1 MKSLAS
7 EYPIV
12 ELCQAL
18 GLSRSGYYH
27 WLNRPE
33 SCRAQANREVAAKI
47 SVLHEENRRCYG
59 SPRITHALRRQ
70 GLTIGK
76 NRVARLMRTHGIR
89 AKSKRA
95 FRPRTTDSRHAE
107 RIAPNRLKQ
116 LPSLNRPDQAWV
128 ADITYIW
135 TVAGWVYL
143 AAVMDLYSRRI
154 VGWSLGTSLE
164 TSLVTEALSRAQ
176 RERRPAPGLLHH
188 SDRGTQYASSAF
200 QALLAQLKITP
211 SMSGLAHCYDN
222 AAMESFWSSL
232 KNELVHHQA
241 FPNID
246 QTRMAIFDYIE
257 LFYNRKRLHSA
268 LGYQSPVDFENQ
280 IVYKN
285 N

>member
-1 MKSLAS
+1 MKTLAS

-18 GLSRSGYYH
+18 GLSRSGYYQ
-27 WLNRPE
+27 WLQRPDSRRTKTNRKLLE
-33 SCRAQANREVAAKI
+33 KI
-47 SVLHEENRRCYG
+47 TVLHEENRRCYG
-59 SPRITHALRRQ
+59 SPRMTHALRRQ
-70 GLTIGK
+70 GLRIGK

-107 RIAPNRLKQ
+107 RIAPNRLRQ
-116 LPSLNRPDQAWV
+116 LPCLSRLDQTWV

-135 TVAGWVYL
+135 TAAGWVYL
-143 AAVMDLYSRRI
+143 AAVMDLFSRRI
-154 VGWSLGTSLE
+154 VGWALGTSLE

-176 RERRPAPGLLHH
+176 KERRPAPGLLHH
-188 SDRGTQYASSAF
+188 SDRGSQYASSAYY
-200 QALLAQLKITP
+200 ALLAHFKITA

-232 KNELVHHQA
+232 KNELVHHEPFA
-241 FPNID
+241 NLD
-246 QTRMAIFDYIE
+246 EARLAIFDYIE

-268 LGYQSPVDFENQ
+268 LGYQSPVEFENQ